1 MKTLEERLIDLES
14 RLTFQEDLIDTLNTT
29 VFRQQQQI
37 DELELLCTR
46 LAQRLREVADQAAL
60 RPAIVDERPP
70 HY

>member
-46 LAQRLREVADQAAL
+46 LAQLLPSGGSGSIAAGD
-60 RPAIVDERPP
+60 R
-70 HY
+70 

>member
-46 LAQRLREVADQAAL
+46 LAQLCKWRIRQHCGRRSLMNARRITD
-60 RPAIVDERPP
+60 
-70 HY
+70 